1 MDGPKLERTRTSKGC
16 EYVDLDTCLV
26 KEYYA
31 QTARPVIILDRN
43 GKLTMVN
50 PAAEGALPLP
60 PMEAREGAWWS
71 TILSPPEERK
81 AREAFARTLRERAV
95 TRGLVRPSPDGRTLA
110 YEMVPL
116 HGKEGDVRAVAVS
129 LNDITEQLEGR
140 RLSEALNVLQ
150 ETIGSTLDT
159 DTIMQRVVELAR
171 TTMGAINTAIAVR
184 VDGGWRIGHVA
195 GDGIDTGLEL
205 ADEVAERS
213 FRPIIT
219 GEAAYIDD
227 VSKVEGLPHDL
238 LATRRIR
245 SAAIVPLWVRG
256 TLTGLM
262 VFTFDQIRYFSPI
275 ERDYSRKIGAA
286 VSLAL
291 DNALILAREKDER
304 RILQQVVEHSP
315 AAIAL
320 LTYPDLKLS
329 LVNEPF
335 RRLTKGEVDFQR
347 IMDAMPK
354 EVSERI
360 RKVIDEAYRSGE
372 VYTEKEVP
380 IHLSSGDTIY
390 WNVHV
395 TPFSGSTGGELMVV
409 ASDVTAQVEDRRQI
423 EELVRHADMER
434 YRLQTV
440 LETMPIAIMVI
451 DRKGDIIMANDTLRS
466 FVDPSSGN
474 ISADASRLEGRWSDT
489 GEKIK
494 EDEWPVVKALRG
506 ERIYGALT
514 DIRAKDGSIR
524 TVMGSASPIIDGG
537 EINGAVIA
545 FSDITAQ
552 MEAERRANEARGH
565 MELYLDLLSHD
576 VNNLNAGAKGYLE
589 LLLKKGGL
597 DEKALRLA
605 RSSRALLDDIAR
617 LVENVRTL
625 QKAEEQAV
633 QRTVLDVGRM
643 IEEVTSTYR
652 NDPSSQVRISF
663 QPGERALVS
672 ANALL
677 KDVFDN
683 LVGNAIKHSSGPVDI
698 DIIVG
703 RYAEEGKEF
712 VRVDITDTG
721 PGIPDDVKRT
731 LFNRMQRG
739 STVASGHG
747 LGLYLARTVLEMFGG
762 RIWADDRVPGDHAQ
776 GARFVVLIPAAN
788 AAMPRTV

>member
-1 MDGPKLERTRTSKGC
+1 M
-16 EYVDLDTCLV
+16 
-26 KEYYA
+26 
-31 QTARPVIILDRN
+31 
-43 GKLTMVN
+43 
-50 PAAEGALPLP
+50 
-60 PMEAREGAWWS
+60 
-71 TILSPPEERK
+71 
-81 AREAFARTLRERAV
+81 
-95 TRGLVRPSPDGRTLA
+95 
-110 YEMVPL
+110 
-116 HGKEGDVRAVAVS
+116 
-129 LNDITEQLEGR
+129 
-140 RLSEALNVLQ
+140 Q

-159 DTIMQRVVELAR
+159 DTIM
-171 TTMGAINTAIAVR
+171 
-184 VDGGWRIGHVA
+184 
-195 GDGIDTGLEL
+195 
-205 ADEVAERS
+205 
-213 FRPIIT
+213 
-219 GEAAYIDD
+219 
-227 VSKVEGLPHDL
+227 
-238 LATRRIR
+238 
-245 SAAIVPLWVRG
+245 
-256 TLTGLM
+256 
-262 VFTFDQIRYFSPI
+262 
-275 ERDYSRKIGAA
+275 
-286 VSLAL
+286 
-291 DNALILAREKDER
+291 
-304 RILQQVVEHSP
+304 QQVVEHSP

-395 TPFSGSTGGELMVV
+395 TPFSGSTGGELMVI